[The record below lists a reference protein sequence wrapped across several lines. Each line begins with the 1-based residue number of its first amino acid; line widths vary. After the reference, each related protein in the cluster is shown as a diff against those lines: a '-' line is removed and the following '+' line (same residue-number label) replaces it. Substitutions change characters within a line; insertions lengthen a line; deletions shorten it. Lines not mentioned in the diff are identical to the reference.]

1 MDCDVVVV
9 GAGIVGS
16 ACARTLARAG
26 LSVTVVDRGASAGGT
41 TAHGEG
47 NLLISDKRPGAEL
60 DLAHYS
66 ARLWRELSVEL
77 ADELGPDFPSL
88 EFEEK
93 GGLVVATEERGAGP
107 LLELAESQRQAG
119 ARVRVLSPAEA
130 LRLEPELNPAA
141 VAAVHYP
148 EDGQVQPVIAAE
160 ALLASARRA
169 GARILPHTEVTGP
182 LLTTSGELS
191 GVLSTAG
198 AIRAPRVVVA
208 AGPWSARVASSFGA
222 TIPVVPRR
230 GMVLVTTRMRHRI
243 FRKVYDADYV
253 GAVGS
258 NDSDLQTSSVI
269 ESTASGTVLIGSSR
283 QMIGFDDRLRVNV
296 LEELALKATK
306 LFPFLR
312 TASVMRVYGG
322 FRPFTP
328 DHLPLIGP
336 DTTVPGLWHAN
347 GHEGA
352 GIGLAP
358 ATAEILGAL
367 ITGERPVVAAAPYS
381 PGRAELASV
390 GGVR

>member
-1 MDCDVVVV
+1 MDCDVVVI
-9 GAGIVGS
+9 GAGIVGA
-16 ACARTLARAG
+16 ACARRLARAG
-26 LSVTVVDRGASAGGT
+26 LAVTVVDRSAAAGGT

-47 NLLISDKRPGAEL
+47 NLLVSDKRAGAEL
-60 DLAHYS
+60 DIALYS
-66 ARLWRELSVEL
+66 AELWRQLSVEL
-77 ADELGPDFPSL
+77 ADELGPEFPPL

-93 GGLVVATEERGAGP
+93 GGLVVATDERGAGP
-107 LLELAESQRQAG
+107 LVELAASQCQAG
-119 ARVRVLSPAEA
+119 VRAEVLSSSEA
-130 LRLEPELNPAA
+130 RRLEPELTPST

-148 EDGQVQPVIAAE
+148 EDGQVQPVVAAE

-182 LLTTSGELS
+182 
-191 GVLSTAG
+191 VLSEGGRLGGVTTTAG
-198 AIRAPRVVVA
+198 PIRATHVVLA
-208 AGPWSARVASSFGA
+208 AGPWSAGVASSLGA

-283 QMIGFDDRLRVNV
+283 QMIGFDDCLRVPV
-296 LEELALKATK
+296 LEELARKAID

-336 DTTVPGLWHAN
+336 DVTVPGLWHAN

-358 ATAEILGAL
+358 ATGEILGAL
-367 ITGERPVVAAAPYS
+367 VAGERPAVDASPYLPDRAALVPA
-381 PGRAELASV
+381 R
-390 GGVR
+390 GVR

>member
-1 MDCDVVVV
+1 M
-9 GAGIVGS
+9 
-16 ACARTLARAG
+16 
-26 LSVTVVDRGASAGGT
+26 
-41 TAHGEG
+41 
-47 NLLISDKRPGAEL
+47 
-60 DLAHYS
+60 
-66 ARLWRELSVEL
+66 
-77 ADELGPDFPSL
+77 
-88 EFEEK
+88 
-93 GGLVVATEERGAGP
+93 
-107 LLELAESQRQAG
+107 
-119 ARVRVLSPAEA
+119 
-130 LRLEPELNPAA
+130 
-141 VAAVHYP
+141 AAVHYP
-148 EDGQVQPVIAAE
+148 EDAQVQPVVAAE

-182 LLTTSGELS
+182 
-191 GVLSTAG
+191 VLSEGGRLGGVTTTAG
-198 AIRAPRVVVA
+198 PIRATHVVLA
-208 AGPWSARVASSFGA
+208 AGPWSAGVASSLGA

-283 QMIGFDDRLRVNV
+283 QMIGFDDCLRVPV
-296 LEELALKATK
+296 LEELARKAID

-336 DTTVPGLWHAN
+336 DVTVPGLWHAN

-358 ATAEILGAL
+358 ATGEILGAL
-367 ITGERPVVAAAPYS
+367 VAGERPAVDASPYLPDRAALVPA
-381 PGRAELASV
+381 R
-390 GGVR
+390 GVR